1 MVAAIISSL
10 NYASKEV
17 AIYLNFFNLIIGIPG
32 GCFILIVF
40 LSLKTF
46 RENTCA
52 FYLIIMSIF
61 NIGQLIIGSLSRIFN
76 SGFGIDW
83 TVTSLAF
90 CKFRVYFLQTCSL
103 ISLTCLCLATIDQYF
118 STCSHPRLQH
128 WSNIKLVRALAAIT
142 VIFWSIFAILYPI
155 YYDIIISPTTGQLTC
170 MNTNSVFDRYQ
181 TDFHRI
187 VMIGFLPNI
196 ITAVFA
202 ILAYRNIHNLAYR
215 MVPLIRR
222 ELDKQLTRM
231 LLLQVIF
238 NIFFLLFF
246 NIVSIIVPYFITTTD
261 PVVTAKLQ
269 FVQIL
274 SYCFYYMYAAVS
286 IQTLNEYLFSKFFF
300 VLVSILHLYL
310 CF

>member
-1 MVAAIISSL
+1 MVAEVISSL
-10 NYASKEV
+10 NFASQQV
-17 AIYLNFFNLIIGIPG
+17 AIYLNFFNLILGIPG
-32 GCFILIVF
+32 GLFILIVF

-61 NIGQLIIGSLSRIFN
+61 NIGQLIIGSLSRIFI

-90 CKFRVYFLQTCSL
+90 CKFRIYFLQSCSL

-118 STCSHPRLQH
+118 ATSTRHRWQQ
-128 WSNIKLVRALAAIT
+128 WSNIKLVRSLAATT

-155 YYDIIISPTTGQLTC
+155 YYDIRISPTTGTLTC
-170 MNTNSVFDRYQ
+170 MNTNSAFDRYQ
-181 TDFHRI
+181 TNFHRI
-187 VMIGFLPNI
+187 VMLGFLPNI
-196 ITAVFA
+196 ITALFA

-215 MVPLIRR
+215 TVPLIRR

-231 LLLQVIF
+231 LLVQVIF
-238 NIFFLLFF
+238 NIFVLLFF
-246 NIVSIIVPYFITTTD
+246 NIVSIIVPYIITTTD
-261 PVVTAKLQ
+261 PVVLAKLE

-274 SYCFYYMYAAVS
+274 SYCFYYMYPAVS
-286 IQTLNEYLFSKFFF
+286 IN
-300 VLVSILHLYL
+300 H
-310 CF
+310 